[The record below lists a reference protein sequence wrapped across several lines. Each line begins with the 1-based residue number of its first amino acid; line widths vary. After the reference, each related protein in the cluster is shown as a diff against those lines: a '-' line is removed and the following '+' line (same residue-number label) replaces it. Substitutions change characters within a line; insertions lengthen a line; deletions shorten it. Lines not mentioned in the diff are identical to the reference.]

1 MYDMGARLQA
11 LRKAKGWSQEALGR
25 KVNKAKSVISSYEA
39 NLRTPPLDVLTS
51 LAALYGV
58 SLDYLAGIE
67 KREMI
72 SSEGL
77 SDAQRSL
84 VQTIV
89 VELQSPNPHGARTLT
104 PPPAGHPQL
113 SALRVHQ
120 GPVRVPRPARPCQ
133 KSIQKSPGTAP
144 FGQVR
149 GIFHFVLFARFIR
162 VVLPPG
168 R

>member
-1 MYDMGARLQA
+1 M
-11 LRKAKGWSQEALGR
+11 
-25 KVNKAKSVISSYEA
+25 
-39 NLRTPPLDVLTS
+39 LTS

-58 SLDYLAGIE
+58 SLDYLAGID

-104 PPPAGHPQL
+104 PRQL
-113 SALRVHQ
+113 DILNSLLYEFTKDR
-120 GPVRVPRPARPCQ
+120 
-133 KSIQKSPGTAP
+133 
-144 FGQVR
+144 
-149 GIFHFVLFARFIR
+149 
-162 VVLPPG
+162 
-168 R
+168 

>member
-58 SLDYLAGIE
+58 SLDYLAGID

-72 SSEGL
+72 LLRGL
-77 SDAQRSL
+77 VRRPAQPGTDHRGGAAKPQPSRPPHPDA
-84 VQTIV
+84 
-89 VELQSPNPHGARTLT
+89 
-104 PPPAGHPQL
+104 PPAGHPQL
-113 SALRVHQ
+113 PAVRVHQ
-120 GPVRVPRPARPCQ
+120 GPLSPLTVPQ
-133 KSIQKSPGTAP
+133 AP
-144 FGQVR
+144 FSQR
-149 GIFHFVLFARFIR
+149 S
-162 VVLPPG
+162 
-168 R
+168 

>member
-39 NLRTPPLDVLTS
+39 NLRTPPLD
-51 LAALYGV
+51 
-58 SLDYLAGIE
+58 YLAGID

-89 VELQSPNPHGARTLT
+89 VELQSPNPHGPRTLT
-104 PPPAGHPQL
+104 PRQL
-113 SALRVHQ
+113 DILNSLLYEFTKDR
-120 GPVRVPRPARPCQ
+120 
-133 KSIQKSPGTAP
+133 
-144 FGQVR
+144 
-149 GIFHFVLFARFIR
+149 
-162 VVLPPG
+162 
-168 R
+168 